1 MSPNW
6 CLYYKSFNNNN
17 LSTNTRGCIA
27 IRTFGPKFSL
37 VSQKRIQILDA
48 AAELI
53 SEKGFV
59 QTSVDDV
66 IARAGLSGKS
76 HFYHYFKSKESLGHE
91 VLARQFDVLADRG
104 LSILREP
111 TLDPIERLHVFID
124 SVVALQAERGG
135 RSASPFGALATEMAA
150 MDEGFRVRIARVFR
164 SWTDEIAGVLE
175 QVRDHLEDDADPMR
189 LARFIVAT
197 LEGATT
203 MARMKRDVSLM
214 HGVATDLK
222 RFVAGHVKRSAV

>member
-1 MSPNW
+1 MVD
-6 CLYYKSFNNNN
+6 LR
-17 LSTNTRGCIA
+17 L
-27 IRTFGPKFSL
+27 GPVGPIL
-37 VSQKRIQILDA
+37 PPVNQRRIQILDA

-53 SEKGFV
+53 AEKGFL

-66 IARAGLSGKS
+66 IEHAGLSGKS
-76 HFYHYFKSKESLGHE
+76 HFYHYFKSKDELGHE
-91 VLARQFDVLADRG
+91 VLARQFDVLGERG

-124 SVVALQAERGG
+124 SVVAIQAERGMKTG
-135 RSASPFGALATEMAA
+135 SPFGALATEMAEK
-150 MDEGFRVRIARVFR
+150 DEGFRVRIARVFR
-164 SWTDEIAGVLE
+164 SWTDEIAGLLTQAKDRLE
-175 QVRDHLEDDADPMR
+175 EDTDPHR

-203 MARMKRDVSLM
+203 MARMKRDVSVM

-222 RFVAGHVKRSAV
+222 RFVAGHVRRGTAHLGS

>member
-1 MSPNW
+1 V
-6 CLYYKSFNNNN
+6 
-17 LSTNTRGCIA
+17 T
-27 IRTFGPKFSL
+27 
-37 VSQKRIQILDA
+37 QKRIQILDA

-53 SEKGFV
+53 ADKGFV

-91 VLARQFDVLADRG
+91 VLARQFDVLAERG
-104 LSILREP
+104 LAILREP
-111 TLDPIERLHVFID
+111 TLDPLERINVFID

-135 RSASPFGALATEMAA
+135 RSSSPFGALATEMAA

-164 SWTDEIAGVLE
+164 SWTEEIAGLLGQVKDQLE
-175 QVRDHLEDDADPMR
+175 EDTDPLR

-203 MARMKRDVSLM
+203 MARMKRDLTLM
-214 HGVATDLK
+214 QGVAADLK
-222 RFVAGHVKRSAV
+222 RFVAGHMKRTTNS

>member
-1 MSPNW
+1 MNCVVFLVAIARRTVRSYLRCMSD
-6 CLYYKSFNNNN
+6 
-17 LSTNTRGCIA
+17 RRA
-27 IRTFGPKFSL
+27 
-37 VSQKRIQILDA
+37 QILDA
-48 AAELI
+48 AATLI
-53 SEKGFV
+53 SERGFTS
-59 QTSVDDV
+59 TSVDDV
-66 IARAGLSGKS
+66 IRGAKLSGKS
-76 HFYHYFKSKESLGHE
+76 HFYHYFKSKEALGHE
-91 VLARQFDVLADRG
+91 VLARQFDVLAERG
-104 LSILREP
+104 LAILREP

-124 SVVALQAERGG
+124 SVVTLQAERGG

-164 SWTDEIAGVLE
+164 SWTDEIAGLLE
-175 QVRDHLEDDADPMR
+175 QVRDRLEEDADPLR

-222 RFVAGHVKRSAV
+222 RFVAGHVRRGVSI